1 MLEFQGVTEM
11 SNIRENMERKNR
23 IERAVAA
30 VDSACAGAVCDN
42 GIGTRKIAMIAFDG
56 DREAA
61 FAACMEAVQAG
72 RLVAYRGRGGS
83 FRRPEAERPHQQ
95 DQWGGRTGHQ
105 AGRIPA
111 ERNAFAAIYAAW
123 NGGKADAELGAFVT
137 GILARLDAECPD
149 DGE

>member
-1 MLEFQGVTEM
+1 M
-11 SNIRENMERKNR
+11 NIRENMERKAR
-23 IERAVAA
+23 IEKAVAA
-30 VDSACAGAVCDN
+30 VDQACAGAICDN

-56 DREAA
+56 DRDTA

-83 FRRPEAERPHQQ
+83 FRRPEAERPHVQ
-95 DQWGGRTGHQ
+95 DEWGGRTGHI

-111 ERNAFAAIYAAW
+111 ERNAFEAIYAAW

-137 GILARLDAECPD
+137 GILTRLDAECPD
-149 DGE
+149 DGEADDGE

>member
-1 MLEFQGVTEM
+1 MGIQ
-11 SNIRENMERKNR
+11 ENVARKAR

-30 VDSACAGAVCDN
+30 VDQACAGAICEN
-42 GIGTRKIAMIAFDG
+42 GIGTRKIAQIAFDG
-56 DREAA
+56 DRDTA

-83 FRRPEAERPHQQ
+83 FRRPEEERPHQQ
-95 DQWGGRTGHQ
+95 DEWGGRTGHQ

-123 NGGKADAELGAFVT
+123 NGGKADAELGAFVS
-137 GILARLDAECPD
+137 GIFTRLDAECPD
-149 DGE
+149 DE

>member
-1 MLEFQGVTEM
+1 M
-11 SNIRENMERKNR
+11 SNIQENVARKAR

-30 VDSACAGAVCDN
+30 VDAACAGQVCDN
-42 GIGTRKIAMIAFDG
+42 GIGTRKIALIAFEG

-61 FAACMEAVQAG
+61 FVACMEAVTAG

-83 FRRPEAERPHQQ
+83 FRRPEAERPHKQ
-95 DQWGGRTGHQ
+95 DEWGGRTGHQ

-111 ERNAFAAIYAAW
+111 ERAAFEAIYAAW
-123 NGGKADAELGAFVT
+123 NNGKADAELGAFVSS
-137 GILARLDAECPD
+137 ILTRLDAENPADGVD